1 MKAHAPSLAGQ
12 FGTMRMSAQADAAP
26 GWLPAP
32 LHALI
37 MSCLARIFGRLE
49 RMLLLW
55 QSGALPLP
63 QPSAPRPAHHRAPS
77 LYLAGRRTGTRSA
90 RHDASTPGIPPRA
103 AATQHHTAATHLPAE
118 TIPSRARAV
127 RLKPP
132 H

>member
-1 MKAHAPSLAGQ
+1 MKAHAPSLADQ
-12 FGTMRMSAQADAAP
+12 FGTMRMSAQADSAP

-55 QSGALPLP
+55 QSGPLPLP
-63 QPSAPRPAHHRAPS
+63 QPSARRPAHHRAPS

-90 RHDASTPGIPPRA
+90 RHDATTPGIPARA